1 MFAGLSNKI
10 GLIGLVLSIVH
21 VPVANAAEN
30 WSGFYI
36 GASAGYAWGQSS
48 ANTGSDCPG
57 TGVTRLGYYCDGG
70 VPGLL
75 PNSAAVGA
83 SGSGSLS
90 QSGFTGGGQAGYN
103 VQRGN
108 WVLGLEADF
117 SSLRLNGS
125 RAGPRTFYPALGA
138 GTAFTVNSSIDSSW
152 LMTARAR
159 AGWTVSN
166 ALIFVTAGLAVSELT
181 VSNSFLDNAS
191 IVIGTNASGSGST
204 REIKGGYAV
213 GGGVEWSLTR
223 NWSVKGEYLY
233 VDLGDVQASARVTNP
248 GFLAPGASNLVTTST
263 DLTAH
268 IARFGANYRF

>member
-1 MFAGLSNKI
+1 MFAGVSSKI

-21 VPVANAAEN
+21 VPVANAADN

-36 GASAGYAWGQSS
+36 GATAGYAWGRSTATTS
-48 ANTGSDCPG
+48 SDCPG
-57 TGVTRLGYYCDGG
+57 NGGPRLGYYCDGG
-70 VPGLL
+70 VAGLL
-75 PNSAAVGA
+75 PNAVAVAA

-90 QSGFTGGGQAGYN
+90 QSGFMGGGQAGYN
-103 VQRGN
+103 MQRGE

-117 SSLRLNGS
+117 SSFSLNGS
-125 RAGPRTFYPALGA
+125 RAGPRTLYPAFGA

-166 ALIFVTAGLAVSELT
+166 ALIFVTAGLAVSELSVT
-181 VSNSFLDNAS
+181 NSFLDNAS
-191 IVIGTNASGSGST
+191 IIVGTNGSGSGSA
-204 REIKGGYAV
+204 REIKGGYSF
-213 GGGVEWSLTR
+213 GGGMEWALTR
-223 NWSVKGEYLY
+223 NWSLKGEYLF
-233 VDLGDVQASARVTNP
+233 VDLGNVQASARVTNP
-248 GFLAPGASNLVTTST
+248 GFFAPGVSNLVITSI